1 MGRHHA
7 TAACRRPCITA
18 LLLALYSTALLS
30 CTAAVTPHPGEQ
42 HQLDLFLTGV
52 ALHEATPVDAPG
64 RQADQHGLAYV
75 RCHPLST
82 ATSYTH
88 LDPQA
93 VPHAFAAKADRAV
106 GLHATA
112 HIEAVGPAAEA
123 VPTAEQLA
131 GMNVYHLGDWAD
143 VHGSDLWCELHDID
157 RLRAGLLAPLGG
169 GLLSIAAFADA
180 TSVDGA
186 VVPPRHAV
194 AVNLSRTLVET
205 TDSVH
210 VATLHFVCPL
220 CGFGQ
225 QGTPEGVAAVWT
237 ATAFGAAVQMADDVG
252 SGGSSDEQF
261 TSSSSSHLFTGDT
274 SDPTDPLMAA
284 IREAIAAF
292 DAHPMDDIDAGNH
305 STAVR
310 DVLHWTIRA
319 SANHYHAQAAGG
331 GDDAAALAE
340 AQASRISGPD
350 ITTNHHHG
358 SGPITAAD
366 LRDLEHEAHVVVS
379 HAFKAAIKAGNDPA
393 VAAQAVLN
401 LAAGL
406 AARFDAPYRVVRVD
420 APLPPHVEAA
430 MAAHEAR
437 RNAGGEQH
445 IMGTSTIVAV
455 TLLASIVAFLAG
467 YHGMNAYR
475 AWAASRGGGM
485 VVVRRL
491 KRKDSNAPRPA
502 ATKGGAMPTMP
513 EQDAG
518 QLGTPSDTPR
528 RVEQGGILSPR

>member
-1 MGRHHA
+1 MGRHHLLSRA
-7 TAACRRPCITA
+7 FRQPCITA
-18 LLLALYSTALLS
+18 FLLVLLSTALLS
-30 CTAAVTPHPGEQ
+30 CAGTATPHPGEQ

-64 RQADQHGLAYV
+64 RQVHQHGLAYV
-75 RCHPLST
+75 RCHPLSAT
-82 ATSYTH
+82 TSYTH
-88 LDPQA
+88 LDPRA
-93 VPHAFAAKADRAV
+93 VPHAFAAKADRSV

-112 HIEAVGPAAEA
+112 PIEAVGPAAEA
-123 VPTAEQLA
+123 VPSAEQLT
-131 GMNVYHLGDWAD
+131 GMNVYPLGDWAD
-143 VHGSDLWCELHDID
+143 VHGSDLWCEMHDID

-169 GLLSIAAFADA
+169 GLLSMAAFADA
-180 TSVDGA
+180 NGVGGA
-186 VVPPRHAV
+186 AVQPRHAV
-194 AVNLSRTLVET
+194 AVKLSRTLTDT

-225 QGTPEGVAAVWT
+225 QGTPAGVAAVWT
-237 ATAFGAAVQMADDVG
+237 ATAFGAAVPMTDDVG
-252 SGGSSDEQF
+252 TGSADSDGQF
-261 TSSSSSHLFTGDT
+261 TSTSSDTGDVPD
-274 SDPTDPLMAA
+274 SADPLMAA

-292 DAHPMDDIDAGNH
+292 DAHPVGNAGDH
-305 STAVR
+305 SSAVR

-331 GDDAAALAE
+331 VDDAAAALAE
-340 AQASRISGPD
+340 AQTARISGPA
-350 ITTNHHHG
+350 IAASYHS

-366 LRDLEHEAHVVVS
+366 LRALEHEAHVVVS
-379 HAFKAAIKAGNDPA
+379 HGFKAAIKAGNDPA

-437 RNAGGEQH
+437 RNAGGEQP
-445 IMGTSTIVAV
+445 IMGTGTIVAV
-455 TLLASIVAFLAG
+455 TLLASVVAFMAG

-475 AWAASRGGGM
+475 AWAASRGGG
-485 VVVRRL
+485 VVVVKKL
-491 KRKDSNAPRPA
+491 KRKDSNAPTA
-502 ATKGGAMPTMP
+502 ATKGGAMPTMH

-518 QLGTPSDTPR
+518 QAGTPGNTPR